1 MFLHN
6 LLIYNLI
13 FIYTHIISVFK
24 LFSTNNQ
31 RNIKHQAVLDC
42 FASWTKVRIAKRK
55 VGIAQDALDQSS
67 GGSPAPML
75 GREANVLSDGV
86 WN

>member
-1 MFLHN
+1 M
-6 LLIYNLI
+6 
-13 FIYTHIISVFK
+13 
-24 LFSTNNQ
+24 
-31 RNIKHQAVLDC
+31 KHQAVLDC